1 MVVTNLHVIIQL
13 KKRRKMEMEVLKQ
26 ISSKLGALRN
36 VIETMNMGFVA
47 EGVEEQVIDC
57 MEGLEVYVNS
67 LKEMVD
73 QHIKENE

>member
-1 MVVTNLHVIIQL
+1 
-13 KKRRKMEMEVLKQ
+13 MELMKQ